1 MNGYLDRTASYSNF
15 MDPAMLDSSASIGST
30 LISATPPNRHR
41 RLSINTATTRLVNG
55 ITMTP
60 SPPPAMRPTPPPGRG
75 SNPRISPPTIVTTAV
90 PPPVAQLP
98 MPDEELRA
106 MHQEVQRLDSNAM
119 KSQIDEE
126 YTDAI
131 VHFTSGLL
139 LKRRLFEHY
148 AKVGSEFTWAAQR
161 RVADTLHRLG
171 VVKRLDGHPNGARGD
186 FEACLLLKRQ
196 LFPQI
201 GEEEDIEVQKTM
213 KALARLERRGSRIG
227 NVRAPTHLPTRPL
240 TRARLRCSLYSISV
254 TQITIHTH
262 THTHTRTY
270 FPQPSAST

>member
-1 MNGYLDRTASYSNF
+1 
-15 MDPAMLDSSASIGST
+15 
-30 LISATPPNRHR
+30 
-41 RLSINTATTRLVNG
+41 
-55 ITMTP
+55 
-60 SPPPAMRPTPPPGRG
+60 
-75 SNPRISPPTIVTTAV
+75 
-90 PPPVAQLP
+90 
-98 MPDEELRA
+98 
-106 MHQEVQRLDSNAM
+106 MHQEVQRLDSAAM

-139 LKRRLFEHY
+139 LKRHLFEHY

-186 FEACLLLKRQ
+186 FEACLVLKRQ

-201 GEEEDIEVQKTM
+201 GEEEDLEVQKTM
-213 KALARLERRGSRIG
+213 KALARLERRGSRNG

-240 TRARLRCSLYSISV
+240 IRTRLWCSLYSISV
-254 TQITIHTH
+254 T
-262 THTHTRTY
+262 R
-270 FPQPSAST
+270 